1 MRRRR
6 LRSRIRDRQLPVPG
20 GQRRQ
25 QQGTHTSREVALGGV
40 TGNLTGVN
48 TAIFP
53 SGPRGTEQQIVPGQ
67 GSAHG
72 NRRGASGFR
81 RQQAQAHK
89 LMSSSSSSSE
99 RYLAQR
105 KNWSQRRTS
114 NRARRR
120 RCRQA
125 MPTLPL
131 KTAMYGEAAANQ
143 LRGGAS
149 ESDREDISHFGK
161 DIRMEMKKWNQ
172 GCAPT
177 PVGDGNFWYED
188 DSERAARAWRLTSF
202 GGPIFVTPRVQ
213 SAQLPTK
220 PYQRIDGTGR
230 YEGRQGGRNNG
241 CQASCPKTCAAR
253 YARTTETVHKQCE
266 KCKANQPL
274 FVGQQT
280 STECLLSSH
289 EEPGVHFHNEYD
301 RPYYERRMAT
311 RIGAK
316 ESSEECSYEFH
327 AERDWQRIPA
337 ASINLPHD
345 PGRTER
351 WVLAHCQYASEPLRA
366 ECAADPVLIFGEA
379 VSPPKQEAQTPGT
392 RTQQANKDH
401 VKKMAQNMT
410 SAAGAFVDS
419 SSEDSSPPLDRK
431 QLQFMPST
439 VWPSHRGFMRSYKE
453 IIKEE
458 QTKRAVNVPINVSS
472 RHQVDHTARG
482 KDACYNNPGVEY
494 QANEAR
500 FVQVVGHGTSENRGY
515 QTSIDLKNQVCGRK
529 EETMPTDAFDQRP
542 KQHVCGGAH
551 PKNPY
556 RSKMLPVERTLT
568 KSSSQLTGN
577 REIGYIGSDQIL
589 KEERRNKSCQKKWSA
604 PICNGSEDESSSSA
618 DPKLAARLCIPAAIH
633 AQATTLGPG
642 AREQKTEFYSCGSQL
657 SKDTSG
663 RAADA
668 DRYYWSP
675 VTSLL
680 PPLPQKKI
688 HERHEILRS
697 IRSDGFYT
705 DEMAIVPT
713 LQNMTSHN
721 LMLIGG
727 ISARF
732 PTDYLDG
739 SAVNL
744 YHPQR
749 QAWFFFGTMPEPRCY
764 HTAVL
769 VGDAIIV
776 AGGLDPL
783 CVTSSGHMQPSN
795 KAFLF
800 NLRKQSWR
808 KLADMHCERAYHA
821 AVGWSD
827 RMIVFG
833 GMDIARKTLPSAE
846 VYSTKADQW
855 TLVHPMPV
863 GLMGMAAVTL
873 DNRIWILGGVT
884 RDYNGSNLQDSTY
897 IFDPQTD
904 TWVTHSPM
912 PKKRAF
918 CSAVPLQRDIW
929 LVGGILSIRPLVCTD
944 RIDVLRVAEGR
955 WERRASL
962 PSLMHSVRVVK
973 TGYEVYLVGGQD
985 EMNSPVDDVIAF
997 DRTQLSLV
1005 RCTKT
1010 PKALAGFAAV
1020 VLPQDCTALR
1030 RPGSTATPQQRWYA
1044 ATVIQRAYRQYQND
1058 GTLKYY
1064 FKNMRYGP
1072 SKVVASRQTSMPH
1085 WPHTCLR
1092 DLAPVQIEKWPPN
1105 KPSTTTLNAYC
1116 GTGEPGERKYAHY
1129 TALRADMDPN
1139 LGMLPYMDSSFLKTK
1154 SALGLRMTPEWM
1166 SARLRMLEQT
1176 QQPCDPR
1183 FPVILV
1189 VGGLDPR
1196 NPMGSGS
1203 AVLKYHPFKDQWTLV
1218 NAMPE
1223 PRNYHAAAY
1232 VNDVI
1237 IVTGGYS
1244 TLNRKSG
1251 EMVATKTTFI
1261 MSTETGNWQRLPDM
1275 WDERACHAS
1284 IATEGSVIVFG
1295 GRGHHGR
1302 LLSSVEEYDLKK
1314 NEWKQL
1320 NSMPEP
1326 RMGMAAVVK
1335 NKCIWLLGGMSERPN
1350 GPAVSEV
1357 LLYSLQHDSWTQ
1369 GIPLRLPRAFSS
1381 ATLINGNIWLCGG
1394 CRTANE
1400 EEHPVSMNSIDVC
1413 SKHSEWKKTCKLA
1426 VARHSAS
1433 IATIGS
1439 CIFIM
1444 GGINSQEWGVLSKNT
1459 LIVTD
1464 RNAILSPSPMPQE
1477 VAGHTAVTVLPS
1489 ASRHPIPSIKW
1500 SNTIF
1505 ERLT

>member
-6 LRSRIRDRQLPVPG
+6 VEESHSKTVSNQYPHSP
-20 GQRRQ
+20 RQ
-25 QQGTHTSREVALGGV
+25 QQGTHKSRVVALGGV
-40 TGNLTGVN
+40 TGNGTGVN
-48 TAIFP
+48 TTIFP
-53 SGPRGTEQQIVPGQ
+53 SGPRGTGQHIVPARGT
-67 GSAHG
+67 AHG
-72 NRRGASGFR
+72 NRCGASR
-81 RQQAQAHK
+81 LSRQQAQAHK
-89 LMSSSSSSSE
+89 LLSSSSSSSE

-105 KNWSQRRTS
+105 KKWSQRRTS

-120 RCRQA
+120 SCRQA

-131 KTAMYGEAAANQ
+131 KTAVYGEAAANQ
-143 LRGGAS
+143 LRSGAS
-149 ESDREDISHFGK
+149 ESDGDDLPRFGR
-161 DIRMEMKKWNQ
+161 DIRIEMKKWNQ

-188 DSERAARAWRLTSF
+188 DRERAAHARRLTSSS
-202 GGPIFVTPRVQ
+202 GSIFVTPSVQ
-213 SAQLPTK
+213 NAQLPTK

-230 YEGRQGGRNNG
+230 YEDWQGGRNND
-241 CQASCPKTCAAR
+241 CQASCSKPCAAR
-253 YARTTETVHKQCE
+253 YVRTTETVHEQRE
-266 KCKANQPL
+266 KCQAHQPL

-280 STECLLSSH
+280 STECLLTSH
-289 EEPGVHFHNEYD
+289 DKPGVHFHNESD
-301 RPYYERRMAT
+301 RRYYERRMAT

-316 ESSEECSYEFH
+316 ESSEKCSYEFH

-366 ECAADPVLIFGEA
+366 ESAADPVLIFGEA

-392 RTQQANKDH
+392 HTQQANKDH
-401 VKKMAQNMT
+401 VKKMPQIMT

-482 KDACYNNPGVEY
+482 KYACYNNPAVEY
-494 QANEAR
+494 QANQA
-500 FVQVVGHGTSENRGY
+500 QVVGHGTSENRGY

-556 RSKMLPVERTLT
+556 RSKKLPVERTLT

-577 REIGYIGSDQIL
+577 REIGYIGSDQLL
-589 KEERRNKSCQKKWSA
+589 KEERRNQSCEKKWSA

-618 DPKLAARLCIPAAIH
+618 DPKLAARLCIRAAIH

-642 AREQKTEFYSCGSQL
+642 ALEQKTEFYSCGSQL

-668 DRYYWSP
+668 D
-675 VTSLL
+675 
-680 PPLPQKKI
+680 
-688 HERHEILRS
+688 RHEILRS

-732 PTDYLDG
+732 PTDYLD
-739 SAVNL
+739 
-744 YHPQR
+744 
-749 QAWFFFGTMPEPRCY
+749 
-764 HTAVL
+764 
-769 VGDAIIV
+769 
-776 AGGLDPL
+776 GGLDPL

-833 GMDIARKTLPSAE
+833 GMDIARKTLPSTE

-929 LVGGILSIRPLVCTD
+929 LVGGILGIRPLVCTD
-944 RIDVLRVAEGR
+944 RIDVLRVAQGR

-962 PSLMHSVRVVK
+962 PGLMHSVRVVK
-973 TGYEVYLVGGQD
+973 TG
-985 EMNSPVDDVIAF
+985 
-997 DRTQLSLV
+997 
-1005 RCTKT
+1005 
-1010 PKALAGFAAV
+1010 
-1020 VLPQDCTALR
+1020 
-1030 RPGSTATPQQRWYA
+1030 
-1044 ATVIQRAYRQYQND
+1044 
-1058 GTLKYY
+1058 KY
-1064 FKNMRYGP
+1064 
-1072 SKVVASRQTSMPH
+1072 S
-1085 WPHTCLR
+1085 CL
-1092 DLAPVQIEKWPPN
+1092 
-1105 KPSTTTLNAYC
+1105 
-1116 GTGEPGERKYAHY
+1116 
-1129 TALRADMDPN
+1129 
-1139 LGMLPYMDSSFLKTK
+1139 
-1154 SALGLRMTPEWM
+1154 
-1166 SARLRMLEQT
+1166 
-1176 QQPCDPR
+1176 
-1183 FPVILV
+1183 
-1189 VGGLDPR
+1189 
-1196 NPMGSGS
+1196 
-1203 AVLKYHPFKDQWTLV
+1203 
-1218 NAMPE
+1218 
-1223 PRNYHAAAY
+1223 
-1232 VNDVI
+1232 
-1237 IVTGGYS
+1237 
-1244 TLNRKSG
+1244 
-1251 EMVATKTTFI
+1251 
-1261 MSTETGNWQRLPDM
+1261 
-1275 WDERACHAS
+1275 
-1284 IATEGSVIVFG
+1284 
-1295 GRGHHGR
+1295 
-1302 LLSSVEEYDLKK
+1302 LKK
-1314 NEWKQL
+1314 AHL
-1320 NSMPEP
+1320 
-1326 RMGMAAVVK
+1326 
-1335 NKCIWLLGGMSERPN
+1335 
-1350 GPAVSEV
+1350 
-1357 LLYSLQHDSWTQ
+1357 
-1369 GIPLRLPRAFSS
+1369 
-1381 ATLINGNIWLCGG
+1381 
-1394 CRTANE
+1394 
-1400 EEHPVSMNSIDVC
+1400 
-1413 SKHSEWKKTCKLA
+1413 
-1426 VARHSAS
+1426 
-1433 IATIGS
+1433 
-1439 CIFIM
+1439 
-1444 GGINSQEWGVLSKNT
+1444 
-1459 LIVTD
+1459 
-1464 RNAILSPSPMPQE
+1464 
-1477 VAGHTAVTVLPS
+1477 
-1489 ASRHPIPSIKW
+1489 
-1500 SNTIF
+1500 
-1505 ERLT
+1505 